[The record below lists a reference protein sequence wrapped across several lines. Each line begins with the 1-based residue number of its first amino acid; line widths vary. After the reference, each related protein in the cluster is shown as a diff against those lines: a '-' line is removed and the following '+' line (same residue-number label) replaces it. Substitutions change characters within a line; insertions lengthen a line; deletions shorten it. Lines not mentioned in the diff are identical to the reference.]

1 MRAHARDRIGA
12 GMATQ
17 NAQSMTTEEIAAL
30 ETSAVS
36 LLTSLKGILDARVD
50 VDARGRIV
58 RIEVVPQGID
68 DRAAARN
75 AQSALMAVIGQ
86 NVDVNAI
93 VIVNELSAGAGAGD
107 GASAGMG
114 ASAGASAGSA
124 GVLELRIPPVRN
136 GELNVAA
143 RVAFDTLRMAQSSFH
158 GFQFDGA
165 ELVRITG
172 QQYVVVAVKTLAG
185 GTRYCGAAPVED
197 SVSTASARALM
208 NAVGTAAMGS
218 SAMEIGFESPGFNVL
233 EA

>member
-1 MRAHARDRIGA
+1 
-12 GMATQ
+12 MATQ
-17 NAQSMTTEEIAAL
+17 QAQSMTAEDIAEL
-30 ETSAVS
+30 ETSAAS

-50 VDARGRIV
+50 VDARGRIT

-75 AQSALMAVIGQ
+75 AQSAVMAVIGQ
-86 NVDVNAI
+86 NVDVNSIVVVGAI
-93 VIVNELSAGAGAGD
+93 VPSEKVATATVAD
-107 GASAGMG
+107 APVTASA
-114 ASAGASAGSA
+114 STA
-124 GVLELRIPPVRN
+124 GVIELKIPPVKN

-185 GTRYCGAAPVED
+185 GTRYCGAAPVSE

-208 NAVGTAAMGS
+208 NAVGAAAMGS
-218 SAMEIGFESPGFNVL
+218 SAMEIGFESPEYGVL

>member
-1 MRAHARDRIGA
+1 MGSNQSEAMSVAEMR
-12 GMATQ
+12 T
-17 NAQSMTTEEIAAL
+17 L
-30 ETSAVS
+30 ETRAAA

-50 VDARGRIV
+50 VNERGRIV

-75 AQSALMAVIGQ
+75 AQSAVMAVIGQ

-93 VIVNELSAGAGAGD
+93 VVVDEIARQPVVVADAAPPAIH
-107 GASAGMG
+107 ASAV
-114 ASAGASAGSA
+114 APSAHAVSD
-124 GVLELRIPPVRN
+124 VIELKIPAVKN

-158 GFQFDGA
+158 GFQYDGA
-165 ELVRITG
+165 ELVRIVG
-172 QQYVVVAVKTLAG
+172 QQYVVVAVKSTAG
-185 GTRYCGAAPVED
+185 GMKYCGAAPVME

-218 SAMEIGFESPGFNVL
+218 SAMDIGFDNNEYGVL